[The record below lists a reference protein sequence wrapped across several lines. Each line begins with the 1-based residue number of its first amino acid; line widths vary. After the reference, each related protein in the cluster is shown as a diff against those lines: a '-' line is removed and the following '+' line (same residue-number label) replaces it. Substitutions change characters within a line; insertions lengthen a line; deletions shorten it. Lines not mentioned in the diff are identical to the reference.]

1 MAGKNWKILSR
12 ALKLVG
18 FGGCLVDFV
27 LSISLIAYYS
37 VTRPH
42 VPQPAREWDVKLYWS
57 FIPPSYGTA
66 GENEFLLSM
75 HWWFFSFFVLICLA
89 ELIRIYVLEP
99 TQGMQ

>member
-1 MAGKNWKILSR
+1 MAEKKWKILSR
-12 ALKLVG
+12 ALRVLG

-27 LSISLIAYYS
+27 SSISMIAYYS

-42 VPQPAREWDVKLYWS
+42 IPQPGREWDVKFYWS

-75 HWWFFSFFVLICLA
+75 HWWFFLFFVLICLA

-99 TQGMQ
+99 